1 LYKQEEEEEEEEKE
15 AAEAAA
21 YLLNIY
27 ITAFFHLGMRI

>member
-1 LYKQEEEEEEEEKE
+1 LYKQEEEEEEE
-15 AAEAAA
+15 AEAAA

>member
-1 LYKQEEEEEEEEKE
+1 LYKQEEEEKEEEE